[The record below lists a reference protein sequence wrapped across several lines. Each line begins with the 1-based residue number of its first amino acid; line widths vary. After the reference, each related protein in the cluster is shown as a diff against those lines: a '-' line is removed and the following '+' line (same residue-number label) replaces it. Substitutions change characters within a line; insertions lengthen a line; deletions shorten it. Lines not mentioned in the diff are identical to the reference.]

1 MSGLAFL
8 REQGEVLQRKSGGGH
23 ENLQSW
29 VTLKRNLQEP
39 FPAILDADKRCELRS
54 RLFDLLG
61 GQESL
66 AEGVFIELES
76 LERYER
82 IYLYERRLIGTDSLV
97 NPLGRGLALSQDGHL
112 AVLVGEE
119 DHLRIQ
125 CHRPGLAME
134 DAFLCADNFDASLEQ
149 HCRYAFSEVFGYLT
163 ACPSEA
169 GTGLRTSALL
179 HMPALALQ
187 GELPKIIRGLLALK
201 LAIRGTLGDT
211 QGAPGAWLLLS
222 NSRSLGQPEQDY
234 VESLDRA
241 VRKLLNFE
249 DKALERALLEA
260 RSLLEDEVGKAL
272 KAVEEAEEL
281 TSLQA
286 VALLGTL
293 RLGSRAGLL
302 PTLDSSRL
310 GPLEAGVMPGHLQVM
325 EGKPLEDPERR
336 SRRAETLKSWLFT

>member
-8 REQGEVLQRKSGGGH
+8 RENDEVLLRQPGGG
-23 ENLQSW
+23 EEIVQSW
-29 VTLKRNLQEP
+29 VMLKRNLREP
-39 FPAILDADKRCELRS
+39 FPAILDGTRRRDLRS
-54 RLFDLLG
+54 RLFDLLRDLG
-61 GQESL
+61 ALGS
-66 AEGVFIELES
+66 GVFIELES

-97 NPLGRGLALSQDGHL
+97 NPEGRGLALAEDGRL
-112 AVLVGEE
+112 SVLVGEE

-125 CHRPGLAME
+125 CQRPGLTLE
-134 DAFLCADNFDASLEQ
+134 ESFVCADHLDASLEQ
-149 HCRYAFSEVFGYLT
+149 ICRYAFSEVFGYLT

-169 GTGLRTSALL
+169 GTGLRASVLL
-179 HMPALALQ
+179 HLPSLALQ

-201 LAIRGTLGDT
+201 LAIRGTFGDT
-211 QGAPGAWLLLS
+211 HGAPGAWLLVS

-234 VESLDRA
+234 VAALDLA
-241 VRKLLNFE
+241 ARKLLSFE
-249 DKALERALLEA
+249 DKALDLALSEA

-272 KAVEEAEEL
+272 MAVESAEEI

-302 PTLDSSRL
+302 PTLDSARL
-310 GPLEAGVMPGHLQVM
+310 GPLEAGVLPGHLQVM
-325 EGKPLEDPERR
+325 QGKPLEDPERNAL
-336 SRRAETLKSWLFT
+336 RAELLKSWLFT